1 MAALFVPCLNRAPT
15 TSQVSFRGHLLTDQS
30 PVFSSGLTLLES
42 LVFCVSPPNSPW
54 SALVGWTVPVGPGGV
69 GGGSAEASLPSGPTL
84 RTALGN
90 LEAPLVLLKTTTQS
104 WEDGSARERP
114 FAVKPDT
121 LSSIPRTHRIG
132 ENPFLQVV
140 LFPLPTFH
148 YCFCACTHTHTHTHQ

>member
-1 MAALFVPCLNRAPT
+1 M
-15 TSQVSFRGHLLTDQS
+15 S
-30 PVFSSGLTLLES
+30 PDKR
-42 LVFCVSPPNSPW
+42 PR
-54 SALVGWTVPVGPGGV
+54 SALDWWTVPEGHGGV

-148 YCFCACTHTHTHTHQ
+148 YCFCACTHTHTNEKTVNALQRSLQLTAVLYPIPPLLCQGL